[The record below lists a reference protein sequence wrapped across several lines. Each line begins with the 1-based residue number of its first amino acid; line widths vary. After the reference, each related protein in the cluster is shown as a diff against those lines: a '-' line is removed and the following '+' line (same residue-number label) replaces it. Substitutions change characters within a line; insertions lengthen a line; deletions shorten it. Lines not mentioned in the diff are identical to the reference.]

1 MLQEDYAGALSYV
14 EKEGLKEKD
23 AQVQQALLFNEI
35 VIYEE
40 ANGLYICKRKMQ
52 EYLELYPADKEA
64 VRENYFLQT
73 R

>member
-1 MLQEDYAGALSYV
+1 M
-14 EKEGLKEKD
+14 
-23 AQVQQALLFNEI
+23 FNEI
-35 VIYEE
+35 VIYEKQMDFTSAKE
-40 ANGLYICKRKMQ
+40 KMQ